1 MNETQYKDEGQYS
14 SNIIRMLD
22 SSKENDKKKIL
33 IMTTKRKVMKLELKF
48 IELSNIVESS
58 KILNQKLKSHMN
70 QFFLKIQKIN
80 ANNFENLEKN
90 HIRKV
95 SSLQSI
101 LDKNINEEIKFK
113 RKSLSSR
120 KNSRKTSDTLNFL
133 NDNILFTEGK

>member
-70 QFFLKIQKIN
+70 QLFLKIQKIN

-101 LDKNINEEIKFK
+101 LDNNINEEIKFK